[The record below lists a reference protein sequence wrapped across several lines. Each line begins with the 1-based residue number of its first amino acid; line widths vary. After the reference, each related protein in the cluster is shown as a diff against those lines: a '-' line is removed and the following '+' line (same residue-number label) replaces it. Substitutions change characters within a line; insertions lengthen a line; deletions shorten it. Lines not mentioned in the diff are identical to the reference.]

1 MKTKFY
7 ILGVLAV
14 LCLLGTGYYAWTLY
28 DAYRKQ
34 VEEWNE
40 VAKTTFDEALWNEVD
55 KRASRPFYHYSSF
68 QGGMTTLKAKIPDTV
83 RVMTATGFRKFKIE
97 RYKYD
102 HSLAPETEKRAMTGF
117 LLTKYPLSVD
127 TLVIRWDSL
136 LVDNLIVAEK
146 RIRYIYT
153 DEDLQNDTFFTAWK
167 GKTPDS
173 LTVRYLGFRC
183 EYELVGYVSYPFW
196 LSLLSLS
203 EWGFLLLPWCVWG
216 LLFAV
221 YNPLECLVRKRF
233 VREMVVEKEVH
244 VADVKI
250 DEAKI
255 FLLPDGS
262 LLDSY
267 SRTLTNGQFSK
278 RLSPQSIIL
287 LKLFLRK
294 EYHSLS
300 SIEIEKELW
309 DGKGSA
315 DRLHK
320 AIQRLRTDLKDV
332 SSKIVIKNVN
342 GSYELISPIS
352 SNKSKLEE
360 SKI

>member
-1 MKTKFY
+1 MKTKHY
-7 ILGVLAV
+7 ILGALAI
-14 LCLLGTGYYAWTLY
+14 LCLLGTGYYVWSLY

-34 VEEWNE
+34 MEEWNE
-40 VAKTTFDEALWNEVD
+40 VAKTTFDEALWIEVN
-55 KRASRPFYHYSSF
+55 KRASTPFYHYSSSP
-68 QGGMTTLKAKIPDTV
+68 GGMTTLKRRIPDTV

-102 HSLAPETEKRAMTGF
+102 HSLTPETEKRAMTGF

-136 LVDNLIVAEK
+136 LVDKQIVAKK

-153 DEDLQNDTFFTAWK
+153 DEDLQNDTAFTRRK
-167 GKTPDS
+167 GRVTDS

-183 EYELVGYVSYPFW
+183 EHELVGYVSYPFW
-196 LSLLSLS
+196 LSFLSVS
-203 EWGFLLLPWCVWG
+203 KWGFLLFPWCVWG
-216 LLFAV
+216 LLFAI
-221 YNPLECLVRKRF
+221 YNPLERLVQKIF
-233 VREMVVEKEVH
+233 VREKVVEKEVH

-255 FLLPDGS
+255 FLLPDDS

-267 SRTLTNGQFSK
+267 SGILINGQFSK

-294 EYHSLS
+294 ESHFLS
-300 SIEIEKELW
+300 SIEIEQELW

-320 AIQRLRTDLKDV
+320 AIQRLRIDLKDV

-352 SNKSKLEE
+352 SNKRE
-360 SKI
+360 SEGNKI

>member
-1 MKTKFY
+1 
-7 ILGVLAV
+7 
-14 LCLLGTGYYAWTLY
+14 
-28 DAYRKQ
+28 
-34 VEEWNE
+34 
-40 VAKTTFDEALWNEVD
+40 
-55 KRASRPFYHYSSF
+55 
-68 QGGMTTLKAKIPDTV
+68 
-83 RVMTATGFRKFKIE
+83 
-97 RYKYD
+97 
-102 HSLAPETEKRAMTGF
+102 MTGF

-153 DEDLQNDTFFTAWK
+153 DEDLQNDTVFTAWK

-255 FLLPDGS
+255 FLLHDGS

-309 DGKGSA
+309 DGKGSV